1 MTRRSPSRG
10 ERRRSSQRTAGGR
23 GRDPSA
29 SREQKQE
36 DPAPA
41 AGFKERFKEN
51 FVNMMPGGKSRE
63 ESK

>member
-1 MTRRSPSRG
+1 MTGRSPSRG

-36 DPAPA
+36 DPGPA
-41 AGFKERFKEN
+41 AGFRERFREN
-51 FVNMMPGGKSRE
+51 LANMMPGGKSRE